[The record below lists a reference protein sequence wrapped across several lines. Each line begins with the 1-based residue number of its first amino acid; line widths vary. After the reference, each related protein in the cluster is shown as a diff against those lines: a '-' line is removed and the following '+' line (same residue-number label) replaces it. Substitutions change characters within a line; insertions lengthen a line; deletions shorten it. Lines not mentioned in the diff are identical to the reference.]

1 MISQRLWITSCFW
14 WGFWL
19 PALTK
24 EVKLGPCERRE
35 KGKKAFP
42 SCRKQNSS
50 VDAKP
55 HTFEFQILA
64 RVEQQRPLFLC
75 TCCSSK
81 QSKCCRPGA
90 EGKRL
95 CRRSSTLLYKAL
107 PTAPSG
113 CSLAPQAS
121 ALKEKLNPHIEKN
134 LRFPEPALLRHRSC
148 QQGAWEEQGAF
159 PQAFVEGR
167 YLRPAVCLLESV
179 QGLHAICT

>member
-1 MISQRLWITSCFW
+1 MWEAC
-14 WGFWL
+14 
-19 PALTK
+19 
-24 EVKLGPCERRE
+24 E

-81 QSKCCRPGA
+81 QNKCCQPGA

-113 CSLAPQAS
+113 CNLAPQAS
-121 ALKEKLNPHIEKN
+121 AMKEKLNPHIEGK
-134 LRFPEPALLRHRSC
+134 PALPWACLAKTWKLPTRSLG
-148 QQGAWEEQGAF
+148 GAGHFSTSLCWRSVFKTSSLSVGICAGF
-159 PQAFVEGR
+159 TC
-167 YLRPAVCLLESV
+167 YLHIATDRIITCT
-179 QGLHAICT
+179 HA